1 MKNNFLNIKKVN
13 NKEVIKSLNESLELN
28 NNAYDYILNEIAR
41 KEDILKYNENDVIVQ
56 EDYKNLKYIKYCLEF
71 LKNSYIKSL
80 ERLKND

>member
-1 MKNNFLNIKKVN
+1 MKNSFLNIKKVN

-28 NNAYDYILNEIAR
+28 NSAYDYILNEIAR

-80 ERLKND
+80 ERLKK

>member
-13 NKEVIKSLNESLELN
+13 NKEVIKSLNESLEFN

-80 ERLKND
+80 ERLKK